1 MSQTKK
7 KPHILFFATGNLHK
21 IKEVQHFL
29 RDYPIEIKGVDL
41 KGTEIQGEAVEEIAK
56 ASVLQAYKK
65 IGKPIFTED
74 TGLFIKQLDGFPG
87 PFSSYVYKTIG
98 IIGVLKLLDSVK
110 DRSAEFRSAIAF
122 CAPEIPPICFLGKS
136 SGKISTK
143 DQGTHG
149 FGFDPIFKPDDGKNQ
164 TFAEME
170 IEEKNQISHR
180 TRSVKKFITWY
191 LSQYKLT

>member
-1 MSQTKK
+1 MSKTIKK
-7 KPHILFFATGNLHK
+7 THFLLFATGNLHK

-41 KGTEIQGEAVEEIAK
+41 KGKEIQGETVEEIAE

-65 IGKPIFTED
+65 MGKPIFTED
-74 TGLFIKQLDGFPG
+74 TGLFIKQLGGFPG

-98 IIGVLKLLDSVK
+98 IAGVLKLLDSVK

-122 CAPEIPPICFLGKS
+122 CASEITPISFLGTS
-136 SGKISTK
+136 SGKISIK
-143 DQGTHG
+143 EQGIHG
-149 FGFDPIFKPDDGKNQ
+149 FGFDPIFKPDDGQNK

-170 IEEKNQISHR
+170 IEEKNRISHR
-180 TRSVKKFITWY
+180 TRSARKFVTWY
-191 LSQYKLT
+191 LRHYK